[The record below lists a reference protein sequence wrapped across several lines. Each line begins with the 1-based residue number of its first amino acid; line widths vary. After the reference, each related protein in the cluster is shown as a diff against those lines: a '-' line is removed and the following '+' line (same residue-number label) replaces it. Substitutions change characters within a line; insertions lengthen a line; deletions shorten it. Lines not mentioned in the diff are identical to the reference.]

1 MAALVIGLAALV
13 GVSLGMLGG
22 GGSILAVP
30 LLVYVAGMDARAAI
44 ATSLLV
50 VGVTSATA
58 AISHARAGRVQWRTG
73 IVFGLAGMAGAYAG
87 GRIGTLVDGTW
98 LLLAFAGMMAVTAA
112 AMLRG
117 HAPREPAPRDH
128 RMAIGTI
135 LVEGVVVGLVTGLV
149 GAGGGFLVV
158 PALVL
163 LGGVPM
169 HVAVGTSLVVIAMK
183 SMAGLAGYLSGIQ
196 VDWPLALA
204 VTAAAVV
211 GSIAGGRLVEHVPQD
226 RLRQVFGWFVAVMAA
241 FVLVQEA
248 PTPLRSAVLT
258 SPVTWIAVA
267 AAVVTV
273 TVSALRRRVEAPVRA
288 RADQHR

>member
-1 MAALVIGLAALV
+1 MTALVIALAVLV
-13 GVSLGMLGG
+13 GLSLGMLGG

-30 LLVYVAGMDARAAI
+30 LLVYVAGMDAKAAI

-50 VGVTSATA
+50 VGVTSATG

-73 IVFGLAGMAGAYAG
+73 ILFGLAGMAGAYAG

-112 AMLRG
+112 AMLRSRP
-117 HAPREPAPRDH
+117 PREPATQDH
-128 RMAIGTI
+128 QMAVGKI
-135 LVEGVVVGLVTGLV
+135 LLEGVVVGLVTGLV

-196 VDWPLALA
+196 VDWPLALG

-211 GSIAGGRLVEHVPQD
+211 GSVAGGRLVEYVPQD
-226 RLRQVFGWFVAVMAA
+226 RLRNAFGWFVAAMAV

-248 PTPLRSAVLT
+248 PAGLRSAVLT
-258 SPVTWIAVA
+258 SPVTWVGLLVA
-267 AAVVTV
+267 ATTVVLVRTRR
-273 TVSALRRRVEAPVRA
+273 TTAL
-288 RADQHR
+288 